1 MITSLFL
8 STHLWRLTSL
18 FALSLSLFLSLSDC
32 RCRVIAQSRERRKM
46 TGQLSLIQKSKRKL
60 LIVFFFLKATVC
72 VGDRDFWAM
81 QYIFFFV
88 DNASADCATEKMFV
102 WFLSILFGY
111 FFLSCRR
118 NGIVEQCEHGGR
130 RRPQDRETP
139 PSASSPSFFLSSFF
153 SILPLGGRRLLN
165 ALTTQRPTALCS
177 SSASSHLR
185 FFFTTTTASSTCVQ
199 CFKRI
204 KDGG

>member
-1 MITSLFL
+1 MPCYCPVAGKEENDWAIKS
-8 STHLWRLTSL
+8 HPKVQKE
-18 FALSLSLFLSLSDC
+18 AADC
-32 RCRVIAQSRERRKM
+32 
-46 TGQLSLIQKSKRKL
+46 
-60 LIVFFFLKATVC
+60 FFLFWKLPFASETAIF
-72 VGDRDFWAM
+72 GDVI
-81 QYIFFFV
+81 YIFFCRQRICRLRHRENVRLIFI
-88 DNASADCATEKMFV
+88 NFV
-102 WFLSILFGY
+102 WV